1 MKTHT
6 LKTLL
11 VMWLAIIGGNGFI
24 DVCKPGNCLKLRKKI
39 KANLPPRRGRRG
51 IAEKY
56 GKMVLPP
63 ILPPK
68 GG

>member
-1 MKTHT
+1 MMKLLI
-6 LKTLL
+6 LKSLL
-11 VMWLAIIGGNGFI
+11 VMWLTIIGGDGFI

-39 KANLPPRRGRRG
+39 KSNLPPRRG

-63 ILPPK
+63 ILPPRR
-68 GG
+68 G